1 MNPSFAGLL
10 NRIERLNWVLAV
22 MSTAAAGLIWQGPG
36 MVATGVGASIGV
48 LNFWILRRMGARLF
62 ERVLY
67 GTGAPGNGWLIA
79 LSFLKIPLLFLV
91 IWLALGPFSLAPIP
105 FTLGISGF
113 VVSIALV
120 GVGTVIGAGIF
131 GSADPDLSGIIPETP
146 LDNPI
151 DKP

>member
-1 MNPSFAGLL
+1 MSASLPGLL
-10 NRIERLNWVLAV
+10 NRIERLNWILAI
-22 MSTAAAGLIWQGPG
+22 MSTAASGLLWQGSG
-36 MVATGVGASIGV
+36 MLATGVGAAIGV
-48 LNFWILRRMGARLF
+48 LNFWLLRRLGARLF

-79 LSFLKIPLLFLV
+79 LSFLKIPLLLLV

-120 GVGTVIGAGIF
+120 GAGTVIGSGIF
-131 GSADPDLSGIIPETP
+131 GSADPDLSGINDPAP
-146 LDNPI
+146 LDNPP

>member
-1 MNPSFAGLL
+1 MNPSFAGML

-22 MSTAAAGLIWQGPG
+22 MCTATAGLIWQGPG
-36 MVATGVGASIGV
+36 MLATGVGAAIGV

-67 GTGAPGNGWLIA
+67 GMGAPANGWLIA
-79 LSFLKIPLLFLV
+79 LSFLKMPLLFLV
-91 IWLALGPFSLAPIP
+91 IWLVLGPFSLAPIP

-120 GVGTVIGAGIF
+120 GMGTAITAGIF
-131 GSADPDLSGIIPETP
+131 GSGDPDLSDIIRDTP